1 MFTFGYFL
9 SPAQWLLVV
18 ALVLIFFG
26 AKRLPEI
33 GRALGKSLKEF
44 KEEVTPEKTPGD
56 KAKEVE
62 ARVVDEEKKESNK

>member
-1 MFTFGYFL
+1 MITFGYFL
-9 SPAQWLLVV
+9 SPTQWLLVL
-18 ALVLIFFG
+18 ALVLLFFG

-56 KAKEVE
+56 KAKEVD
-62 ARVVDEEKKESNK
+62 ARIVEEEKKKEQ